1 MKRNCLKMGVL
12 FMVLSV
18 FLFVSNAF
26 AVDKVLLGHPAC
38 LSGKL
43 SKEGSQASWGVKA
56 CVKWINEVNG
66 GIMIGGKKVPLV
78 YKAYDCETKKEM
90 VTSLIGRIA
99 TVDKVNGIIAPYSS
113 GLTLTGAAV
122 AEKYGIP
129 YFSQGGASN
138 RIFEQ
143 GFQYAVQVLSP
154 ATLYQDGALEMI
166 RGYDPDA
173 KRLALVFQDSEFAR
187 MVLLGAA
194 NKATQL
200 GFRIVFNRTY
210 PTNVTDMT
218 PLLSD
223 LKATKPEIIIGGG
236 HFPDGQLMA
245 RQLADLD
252 INAKAVSMI
261 VAVTLPAFYK
271 ALGAK
276 AEGMVGPAQ
285 WEFGVKYSPEAAKKK
300 GEPWYGPTNEQFEK
314 FVKEF
319 SGGTVPDY
327 HAAEAGQAP
336 LVFAKAVETAN
347 SVDPDKIRDA
357 CNQLE
362 FMSFFGDFKIDP
374 KTGLNTKHSMVT
386 VQWQGGKKVIVW
398 PPSAAQG
405 KLYYPMPTFAQ
416 KAEGTLAVP
425 K

>member
-1 MKRNCLKMGVL
+1 MKRRILLLVVGFVAI
-12 FMVLSV
+12 FG
-18 FLFVSNAF
+18 FLFTTNAL
-26 AVDKVLLGHPAC
+26 AVDEVLLGHPAC

-43 SKEGSQASWGVKA
+43 AKCGLQASWGINA

-66 GIMIGGKKVPLV
+66 GIEIGGKKVPLV

-99 TVDKVNGIIAPYSS
+99 TVEKSHGIIAPYSS

-122 AEKYGIP
+122 AEKYGVP

-138 RIFEQ
+138 RIFDQ
-143 GFQYAVQVLSP
+143 GFRYAVQVLSP
-154 ATLYQDGALEMI
+154 ATLYQAGALDMI
-166 RGYDPDA
+166 RGYDPEA
-173 KRLALVFQDSEFAR
+173 KRVALVFEDSEFAR
-187 MVLLGAA
+187 MCLLGAA
-194 NKATQL
+194 NKAKEL
-200 GFRIVFNRTY
+200 GFKIVFNRTY
-210 PTNVTDMT
+210 PKHVNDLT

-223 LKATKPEIIIGGG
+223 LKAAKPEIIIGGG

-245 RQLADLD
+245 RQMSDLD
-252 INAKAVSMI
+252 INVKAVSMI
-261 VAVTLPAFYK
+261 VAVTLPAFYE

-285 WEFGVKYSPEAAKKK
+285 WEYGVKYSPDAAKKK
-300 GEPWYGPTNEQFEK
+300 GVPWYGPTNEEFVK
-314 FVKEF
+314 FAKEF
-319 SGGTVPDY
+319 SGGKEPDY

-336 LVFAKAVETAN
+336 LVFARAVEVAN

-357 CNQLE
+357 CSKLE

-374 KTGLNTKHSMVT
+374 ETGLNVKHSMVT

-398 PPSAAQG
+398 PPAAAQG
-405 KLYYPMPTFAQ
+405 KLCYPMPTFAE
-416 KAEGTLAVP
+416 KAKGKVAIP
-425 K
+425 